1 MVEIIQVP
9 VKSVWHHLWLFA
21 HICRIRFEAHIICFH
36 LYNIQ
41 IGLPLAIIHP
51 EIHFTLV
58 DSVGKKLRAIDE
70 MADELGIDN
79 VSTYHG
85 RAEEMID
92 LYPKNFKNQFDIC
105 VGRSVAAL
113 PKFCFWINGLLKKE
127 SGKLLYIIGGE
138 LENIVE
144 DNILVDVEISELLGS
159 VDKGYSDKRALLF
172 GESDVNL
179 IAVNSGETKQKRG
192 KPGTGRHRKKSI
204 SKKKTLPKGAWAKRD
219 NSAPKQRGAENFR
232 RYSVN

>member
-92 LYPKNFKNQFDIC
+92 LYPKNFKKSRLVF
-105 VGRSVAAL
+105 
-113 PKFCFWINGLLKKE
+113 KFT
-127 SGKLLYIIGGE
+127 
-138 LENIVE
+138 
-144 DNILVDVEISELLGS
+144 ISPL
-159 VDKGYSDKRALLF
+159 
-172 GESDVNL
+172 
-179 IAVNSGETKQKRG
+179 
-192 KPGTGRHRKKSI
+192 
-204 SKKKTLPKGAWAKRD
+204 
-219 NSAPKQRGAENFR
+219 
-232 RYSVN
+232 